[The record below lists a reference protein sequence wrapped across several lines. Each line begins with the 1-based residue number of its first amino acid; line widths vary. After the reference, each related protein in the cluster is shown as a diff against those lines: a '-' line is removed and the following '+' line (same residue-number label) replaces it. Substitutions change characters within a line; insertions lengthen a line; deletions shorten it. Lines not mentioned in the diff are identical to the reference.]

1 MMQKSSLFTK
11 CLILFVVLWLFLRF
25 FIGGVWSVPL
35 PASVIAMYIGLILL
49 AILVHVSV
57 EDDRF
62 REFLRPIKE
71 TLVDPDKKTRCTVL
85 FVLIPLFLLAFTF
98 SKVSTKVD
106 PPAALRTAHPAPPD
120 KLTYR
125 DEVLGLTQE
134 VENPFRDLAK
144 NDKEAFQT
152 HVRNGRRVYYQN
164 CFFCHGDNLDGQGN
178 FAHGFKP
185 TVPPANFQDPGIIP
199 NFQESFLFWRI
210 AKGGPGLPPPATP
223 WDSAM
228 PVWENYLTEDE
239 IWDVILFLSEYTGY
253 QPRTF
258 GRQEH

>member
-1 MMQKSSLFTK
+1 MKKTLLFTK
-11 CLILFVVLWLFLRF
+11 CLILFLVLWLFLKF

-35 PASVIAMYIGLILL
+35 PGSIIGMYVGLIVL

-57 EDDRF
+57 EDEKF

-71 TLVDPDKKTRCTVL
+71 TLADDDKKTRRTVI
-85 FVLIPLFLLAFTF
+85 FVLIPLLLLGFTF
-98 SKVSTKVD
+98 SKVSTKTD
-106 PPAALRTAHPAPPD
+106 PPAVLRTAHPAPPD
-120 KLTYR
+120 ELTYR
-125 DEVLGLTQE
+125 DTILGITQE
-134 VENPFRDLAK
+134 VENPFRHLAK
-144 NDKEAFQT
+144 DNKDAFDA
-152 HVRNGRRVYYQN
+152 HVENGSRVYYQN
-164 CFFCHGDNLDGQGN
+164 CFFCHGDHLDGQGH

-210 AKGGPGLPPPATP
+210 AKGGPGLPPAATP

-228 PVWENYLTEDE
+228 PVWENYLTQEE
-239 IWDVILFLSEYTGY
+239 IWDVILFLSEYTGF

-258 GRQEH
+258 GGEAH